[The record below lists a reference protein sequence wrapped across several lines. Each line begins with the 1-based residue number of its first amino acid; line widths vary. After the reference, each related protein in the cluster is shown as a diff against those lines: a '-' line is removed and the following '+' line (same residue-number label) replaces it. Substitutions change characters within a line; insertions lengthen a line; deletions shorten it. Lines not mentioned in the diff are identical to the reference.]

1 MCLANSVPSN
11 IQKEEAGEVVENEL
25 PGDNKQLHKEDED
38 QVGEEAPVADG
49 RVTHEINEEDDD
61 QVNEEALLEDAQV
74 TQDLNEEDDQVNEE
88 ALLEDVQVT
97 QELNEED
104 DQVNGEA
111 PVEHG
116 QVTQGLTEED
126 FLLLFAR
133 LLTEGQVTHEINE
146 ENDDQVNEDG
156 QVTHEINEEDGDQV
170 NEEAPVTVEIHEE
183 GAHRESVCDF
193 SGLEPLCE
201 AVDQKD
207 WKTAIKYVMSNQT
220 TIEEIFRVRDLGKE
234 IEVIFGKAV
243 FASQWNLVEEI
254 AKLAPPKALERLNA
268 LNGFTILHM
277 AAAYGNIKIVQAL
290 VNKNPYL
297 TQIRCS
303 RGTGGLV
310 PLTLASMS
318 ASDDQK
324 EILEYL
330 YPVTRDYVSQ
340 VTGDAGPSPFANSM
354 GACLVIAL
362 IEADSYGTALSICRQ
377 FPYLVKQMVAVAEGE
392 YSLLQKIVERP
403 FSFLS
408 GANLTWWERSIY
420 SLIEVNMDRPMDYD
434 ITIDKDKLSP
444 GSSKGT
450 KKDEENPP
458 ETSKGSAT
466 SEGISTDYKGNIT
479 GYISVYLR
487 RYLML
492 VPHVKQL
499 YNKKLMHQQAV
510 ALVKNGLTSLYESK
524 TNLQLENYFSNSSI
538 MSTAIKYGSTEFVL
552 ECLGTFRFLI
562 YHPDLSLKISKMV
575 IEERNVKMFNYICE
589 ENEKL
594 KRDRLS
600 FLDENKNTI
609 LHYAATLAST
619 RQLNSIPGAA
629 FQVQKQMQWFKGV
642 ESIVLRKDR
651 FVRNGDGHTARFLF
665 TENHK
670 ELMGKG
676 ETWMKDTSGS
686 CMLVGA
692 LIATVAFA
700 AALTVPGGNVS
711 DNSSNTGIPVFLQKK
726 SFMVFAIADALAL
739 FSSITSVMM
748 FLTVYTSRYSEEDFL
763 KSLPQKM
770 IIGLATLFLSMATIL
785 VSFGAA
791 FTIVL
796 GKRFSWAPIAM
807 ALFGCVPV
815 FLFGFLQFP
824 FFVGMVRSTFW
835 PIIFWK
841 RKLRI

>member
-1 MCLANSVPSN
+1 M
-11 IQKEEAGEVVENEL
+11 
-25 PGDNKQLHKEDED
+25 
-38 QVGEEAPVADG
+38 
-49 RVTHEINEEDDD
+49 TEED
-61 QVNEEALLEDAQV
+61 N
-74 TQDLNEEDDQVNEE
+74 DLNEE

-97 QELNEED
+97 R
-104 DQVNGEA
+104 
-111 PVEHG
+111 HG
-116 QVTQGLTEED
+116 QVTQVLTEED

-133 LLTEGQVTHEINE
+133 LLTEGQVTPEINE
-146 ENDDQVNEDG
+146 ENDDQVNEDS

-170 NEEAPVTVEIHEE
+170 NEEAPVTIEINEE
-183 GAHRESVCDF
+183 GDDLESVCV

-207 WKTAIKYVMSNQT
+207 WKTAIKYVTSNQT
-220 TIEEIFRVRDLGKE
+220 TIEEIFRVRDFGKE
-234 IEVIFGKAV
+234 IEEIFGKAV
-243 FASQWNLVEEI
+243 FASQWDLVEEI
-254 AKLAPPKALERLNA
+254 AKLAPPKALERVNA
-268 LNGFTILHM
+268 RNGYTILHM
-277 AAAYGNIKIVQAL
+277 AAAYGNIKIVKAL

-303 RGTGGLV
+303 HGTGGFV

-318 ASDDQK
+318 TSDDQK

-340 VTGDAGPSPFANSM
+340 FTGDAGPSPFANSK

-362 IEADSYGTALSICRQ
+362 IEADSYGIALSICRQ

-392 YSLLQKIVERP
+392 HSLLQKIVERP
-403 FSFLS
+403 FAFLG

-420 SLIEVNMDRPMDYD
+420 SLIEVNIDCPLDYD
-434 ITIDKDKLSP
+434 ITRNKDKLSP

-466 SEGISTDYKGNIT
+466 SEGISTDYKGIIT
-479 GYISVYLR
+479 GYISVCLR

-510 ALVKNGLTSLYESK
+510 ALVKYGLTRLYESK
-524 TNLQLENYFSNSSI
+524 NNLQLQNYFSNSNI

-552 ECLGTFRFLI
+552 ECLGTFSFLI

-589 ENEKL
+589 QNEKL
-594 KRDRLS
+594 IRDRLS
-600 FLDENKNTI
+600 FSD
-609 LHYAATLAST
+609 AATLAST
-619 RQLNSIPGAA
+619 RQLNSVPGAA

-642 ESIVLRKDR
+642 ESIVLQKDR

-670 ELMGKG
+670 ELMCKG

-692 LIATVAFA
+692 LIETVAFA
-700 AALTVPGGNVS
+700 AALTVPGGNAS

-739 FSSITSVMM
+739 FSSIRSVMM
-748 FLTVYTSRYSEEDFL
+748 FLAVYTSRYSEEDFL

-815 FLFGFLQFP
+815 FLFGFLRFP

-835 PIIFWK
+835 PIVFWK

>member
-1 MCLANSVPSN
+1 MS
-11 IQKEEAGEVVENEL
+11 
-25 PGDNKQLHKEDED
+25 
-38 QVGEEAPVADG
+38 EEAPVADG
-49 RVTHEINEEDDD
+49 QVTREMNGEDDD
-61 QVNEEALLEDAQV
+61 QVNEEALLEDGQV
-74 TQDLNEEDDQVNEE
+74 TPELNEEDDQVNEE
-88 ALLEDVQVT
+88 A
-97 QELNEED
+97 
-104 DQVNGEA
+104 

-116 QVTQGLTEED
+116 QVSQGLTEED

-133 LLTEGQVTHEINE
+133 LLNEGQVTHEINE

-170 NEEAPVTVEIHEE
+170 NVEAPVTE
-183 GAHRESVCDF
+183 ESVCDF
-193 SGLEPLCE
+193 SGLEPLCD
-201 AVDQKD
+201 AVHQKD
-207 WKTAIKYVMSNQT
+207 WETAIKYVTMQG
-220 TIEEIFRVRDLGKE
+220 IFRVRDLGKE
-234 IEVIFGKAV
+234 IEVLFGKAV
-243 FASQWNLVEEI
+243 FASQWDLVEEI

-268 LNGFTILHM
+268 LNGYTILHM
-277 AAAYGNIKIVQAL
+277 AAAYGNIKIVKAL

-310 PLTLASMS
+310 PLTLASLS

-330 YPVTRDYVSQ
+330 YPITRDYISQ
-340 VTGDAGPSPFANSM
+340 VTGDVGPSPFANSA
-354 GACLVIAL
+354 GAWLVIAL
-362 IEADSYGTALSICRQ
+362 IEADSYGIALSICRQ
-377 FPYLVKQMVAVAEGE
+377 FPYLVRQMVAKAEGE
-392 YSLLQKIVERP
+392 NSLLQKIVEAVCISQRCQ
-403 FSFLS
+403 SNMV
-408 GANLTWWERSIY
+408 GAQHL
-420 SLIEVNMDRPMDYD
+420 LV
-434 ITIDKDKLSP
+434 
-444 GSSKGT
+444 SKGT

-458 ETSKGSAT
+458 ESSKGS
-466 SEGISTDYKGNIT
+466 DYKGNIT
-479 GYISVYLR
+479 SYISVYLR

-492 VPHVKQL
+492 VPHVRQL

-510 ALVKNGLTSLYESK
+510 ALVKYGITSLYESK
-524 TNLQLENYFSNSSI
+524 NNLQLENYFSNSSI

-552 ECLGTFRFLI
+552 ECLGTFSFLN
-562 YHPDLSLKISKMV
+562 YHPVLSLRISKMV

-589 ENEKL
+589 QNEKL

-600 FLDENKNTI
+600 FSDENKNTI

-619 RQLNSIPGAA
+619 RQLNSVPGAA

-642 ESIVLRKDR
+642 ESIVLQKDR
-651 FVRNGDGHTARFLF
+651 FVRNGDGHTARLFLF

-700 AALTVPGGNVS
+700 AALTVLGGNVS
-711 DNSSNTGIPVFLQKK
+711 DNSNNTGTPVLLQKK

-748 FLTVYTSRYSEEDFL
+748 FLAVYTSRYSEEDFL

-796 GKRFSWAPIAM
+796 GKRFSGPPIAM

-835 PIIFWK
+835 PIVFWK
-841 RKLRI
+841 GKLRI

>member
-1 MCLANSVPSN
+1 MS
-11 IQKEEAGEVVENEL
+11 
-25 PGDNKQLHKEDED
+25 
-38 QVGEEAPVADG
+38 EEAPVADG
-49 RVTHEINEEDDD
+49 QVTREMNEEDDD
-61 QVNEEALLEDAQV
+61 QVNEEALLEGGQV
-74 TQDLNEEDDQVNEE
+74 TPELNEEDDQVNEE
-88 ALLEDVQVT
+88 A
-97 QELNEED
+97 
-104 DQVNGEA
+104 

-116 QVTQGLTEED
+116 QVSQGLTEED

-133 LLTEGQVTHEINE
+133 LLNEGQVTHEINE

-170 NEEAPVTVEIHEE
+170 NVEAPVTE
-183 GAHRESVCDF
+183 ESVCDF
-193 SGLEPLCE
+193 SGLEPLCD
-201 AVDQKD
+201 AVHQKD
-207 WKTAIKYVMSNQT
+207 WETAIKYVTSNQT

-243 FASQWNLVEEI
+243 FASQWDLVEEI

-268 LNGFTILHM
+268 LNGYTILHM
-277 AAAYGNIKIVQAL
+277 AAAYGNIKIVKAL

-310 PLTLASMS
+310 PLTLASLS

-330 YPVTRDYVSQ
+330 YPITRDYVSQ
-340 VTGDAGPSPFANSM
+340 VTGDVGPSPFANSA
-354 GACLVIAL
+354 GAWLVIAL
-362 IEADSYGTALSICRQ
+362 IEADSYGIALSICRQ
-377 FPYLVKQMVAVAEGE
+377 FPYLVRQMVAKAEGE
-392 YSLLQKIVERP
+392 NSLLQKIVERP
-403 FSFLS
+403 FAFLS

-420 SLIEVNMDRPMDYD
+420 SLIEVNMDCPVDYN
-434 ITIDKDKLSP
+434 ITRDKDKLSP

-458 ETSKGSAT
+458 ESSKGS
-466 SEGISTDYKGNIT
+466 DYKGNIT
-479 GYISVYLR
+479 SYISVYLR

-492 VPHVKQL
+492 VPHVRQL

-510 ALVKNGLTSLYESK
+510 ALVKCGITSLYESK
-524 TNLQLENYFSNSSI
+524 NNLQLENYFSNSSI

-552 ECLGTFRFLI
+552 ECLGTFSFLN
-562 YHPDLSLKISKMV
+562 YHPVLSLKISKMV

-589 ENEKL
+589 QNEKL

-600 FLDENKNTI
+600 FSDENKNTI

-619 RQLNSIPGAA
+619 RQLNSVPGAA

-642 ESIVLRKDR
+642 ESIVLQKDR

-711 DNSSNTGIPVFLQKK
+711 DNSNNTGTPVFLQKK

-748 FLTVYTSRYSEEDFL
+748 FLAVYTSRYSEEDFL

-796 GKRFSWAPIAM
+796 GKRFSGAPIAM

-835 PIIFWK
+835 PIVFWK